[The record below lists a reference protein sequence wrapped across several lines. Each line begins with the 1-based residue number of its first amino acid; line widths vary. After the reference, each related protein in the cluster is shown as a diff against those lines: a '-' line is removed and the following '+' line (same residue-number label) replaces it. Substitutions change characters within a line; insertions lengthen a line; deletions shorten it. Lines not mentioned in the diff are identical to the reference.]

1 MSDLLTNINDKDLR
15 VIADKIT
22 GNIRITPEDGLF
34 LYKNADLALL
44 VLLQVLSEEGTMII
58 LHISTAI
65 FILNQLINVSII
77 AGSVLTINLRVI
89 LKAGIQP

>member
-44 VLLQVLSEEGTMII
+44 GL
-58 LHISTAI
+58 
-65 FILNQLINVSII
+65 I
-77 AGSVLTINLRVI
+77 AGIVRRRHNDNL
-89 LKAGIQP
+89 AYFNPQFSY